1 MSRPRHCTVYPVCS
15 GWRSRGRR
23 LFPVESPLTSSTV
36 PDPITRATIQVLL
49 IEHDPAVARLVEES
63 LEATAG
69 APYLLNLTANLAQG
83 LEHLGRRRTDA
94 VLLDLALPDAP
105 GLDALRRVRV
115 VAPQVPVVAL
125 TEREEDPLAFAALD
139 QGAQDYLL
147 KGRLGAPRL
156 GRSIEYAVARA
167 RTARVSTQRE
177 SEAELQRITAGI
189 PGAVYQ
195 YRIAPDGSGSFP
207 FVSVGIM
214 QLAGVTP
221 EQLRADAALGWSLVV
236 PEDGVGLP
244 ASLLESADTLRPW
257 VREFRMRLPDGRLK
271 WIRASAVPT
280 REQDGGTLWNGVFVD
295 VSEQRLLEEQLRHS
309 QKLEAVGQLA
319 GGIAHDFNNLLTA
332 ILSSTDMAAREL
344 PESHPVREYL
354 SEIHRAS
361 DRAADLTRQLLAFS
375 RRQVLRLEVLD
386 LAEVVNEAERML
398 RRVIGEDVRLETRLT
413 AGVPPVRADRG
424 QLLQVLMNLAVN
436 ARDAMPS
443 GGALTLATGH
453 QIVDRTT
460 ATTHRGMTPGEYSVL
475 AVSDTGTG
483 MDEATQSRIFEPFF
497 TTKPSGKGTGLG
509 LSMVYGI
516 VKQVEGYVQVDS
528 QPAKGATFTIYLP
541 AAPGATAVVRTP
553 RRQRIRMHGDETVL
567 VAEDEPGVR
576 SPVRRI
582 LAAHGYRVLDAP
594 TGMGALEAAEQH
606 QGRIDL
612 LLTDVVMPGMN
623 GGELARRLRGVRPQ
637 CRVLYMSGYSTEA
650 VATQGVLTPGAAF
663 LQKPFSVEEL
673 VLRVRE
679 VLDSPLTDAPPAA
692 RRGDLDT

>member
-1 MSRPRHCTVYPVCS
+1 M
-15 GWRSRGRR
+15 
-23 LFPVESPLTSSTV
+23 
-36 PDPITRATIQVLL
+36 
-49 IEHDPAVARLVEES
+49 EES

-69 APYLLNLTANLAQG
+69 APYHLNLTANLAQG

-105 GLDALRRVRV
+105 GLDALRRIRV

-125 TEREEDPLAFAALD
+125 TEREEDPIAFAALD

-147 KGRLGAPRL
+147 KARLGAPRL

-167 RTARVSTQRE
+167 RTARTSTQRE

-195 YRIAPDGSGSFP
+195 YRIGPDGNSSFP

-214 QLAGVTP
+214 HLAGVTP

-236 PEDGVGLP
+236 PEDAVGLP

-280 REQDGGTLWNGVFVD
+280 REQDGGTLWNGIFVD

-361 DRAADLTRQLLAFS
+361 DRAADLTHRLLAFS

-386 LAEVVNEAERML
+386 LADVVNEAERML

-528 QPAKGATFTIYLP
+528 QPSQGAIFTIYLP
-541 AAPGATAVVRTP
+541 AAPGATAVVRAP

-606 QGRIDL
+606 EGRIDL

-623 GGELARRLRGVRPQ
+623 GGELARRLRRVRPQ

-650 VATQGVLTPGAAF
+650 VATQGVLTPGADF

-679 VLDSPLTDAPPAA
+679 VLDTPPTEAA
-692 RRGDLDT
+692 SADRRGEPDTG